1 MGILARLAGVLV
13 GAVCFA
19 QAQHAGHAVASALP
33 VMVDGSKSPE
43 LISNELA
50 YRHFI
55 LSVAEHANP
64 SEMELERRA
73 SRLRPIGLNEQDKQ
87 LLTLALSNLREE
99 LDAVNNN
106 RLPAGGDVT
115 NLTTFLNTERSSLDS
130 ARRAIK
136 GKISAQGQVL
146 LDAFV
151 FLNVKKG
158 IVIYGTN

>member
-1 MGILARLAGVLV
+1 MMRARE
-13 GAVCFA
+13 
-19 QAQHAGHAVASALP
+19 GHACQPCFFGPTS
-33 VMVDGSKSPE
+33 DGV
-43 LISNELA
+43 ELA
-50 YRHFI
+50 LVRGK
-55 LSVAEHANP
+55 HADD
-64 SEMELERRA
+64 EMR
-73 SRLRPIGLNEQDKQ
+73 IWEQDKQ

-151 FLNVKKG
+151 FFNVKKG